1 MKQKVRILSIRAKLL
16 IISVSTVVLLGAI
29 LGVYAISVAKE
40 DMINMAVEQAG
51 IAASMAAGSVD
62 GDAIA
67 TLQPGEEE
75 SDIYQENVAILR
87 SIKDTC
93 GVKYLYTLSASNN
106 TVYYGID
113 ADETDEQ
120 CCIGDEFEESYEELK
135 DVFAGEVYVQ
145 DYIDSTEDG
154 DLITVYEPIRNS
166 AGEVVSILGSDY
178 DASDIVQKIS
188 DMQMKIIMIAAIFTI
203 ISVVVLFLIIS
214 AIAKSIVKV
223 NQSLYDLVHSKGDL
237 TQVIT
242 VRTGDEMEIMAQ
254 NVNDLLAYI
263 RIIMI
268 NISENSEKLQNACVT
283 ISDDLSSASD
293 GVTEVSATMQEMSAA
308 MQTTN
313 ASMNQITIGMDE
325 VYEKVQ
331 NISEEAIE
339 GDQITKDIKGRA
351 EEIQKKAS
359 KAQGNAQ
366 KLSKEMEQSVKHK
379 IEKSKAVEEIHILTD
394 NILSITSQTNLL
406 ALNANIE
413 AARAGEAGKG
423 FAVVAGEIGKLAMD
437 SAQAANQIREVSENV
452 VSAVTELTEEAENMM
467 QFMET
472 TALEGYQMLAEM
484 TQDYCKD
491 ADEIHEILTR
501 FAESAEKVHEVTGN
515 MKESIEAVNSAVG
528 DVTEGVLNITDVA
541 TTLSG
546 KVVEIGDMAG
556 VNNGVAARLAKE
568 VDKFTL
574 A

>member
-1 MKQKVRILSIRAKLL
+1 M
-16 IISVSTVVLLGAI
+16 
-29 LGVYAISVAKE
+29 
-40 DMINMAVEQAG
+40 
-51 IAASMAAGSVD
+51 
-62 GDAIA
+62 
-67 TLQPGEEE
+67 
-75 SDIYQENVAILR
+75 AILR

-113 ADETDEQ
+113 TDETDEQ
-120 CCIGDEFEESYEELK
+120 CYIGDEFEESYEELR
-135 DVFAGEVYVQ
+135 DVFAGDVYVQ

-154 DLITVYEPIRNS
+154 DLITAYEPIRNS
-166 AGEVVSILGSDY
+166 AGEVVAVLGSDY
-178 DASDIVQKIS
+178 DASGIVQKIS
-188 DMQMKIIMIAAIFTI
+188 DMQTKIIMIAAIFII

-242 VRTGDEMEIMAQ
+242 VRTGDEMEIMAK

-268 NISENSEKLQNACVT
+268 NISENSEKLRNTCVT
-283 ISDDLSSASD
+283 ISDDLSSTSD
-293 GVTEVSATMQEMSAA
+293 GVTEVFATMQQMSAA

-313 ASMNQITIGMDE
+313 ASMNQIT
-325 VYEKVQ
+325 
-331 NISEEAIE
+331 
-339 GDQITKDIKGRA
+339 KDIKGRA
-351 EEIQKKAS
+351 EKIQKKAT

-366 KLSKEMEQSVKHK
+366 KLSKEMEQSVKRK
-379 IEKSKAVEEIHILTD
+379 IEKSKAVEEINILTD

-452 VSAVTELTEEAENMM
+452 ISAVTDLTEEAENMM

-484 TQDYCKD
+484 TQDYRRD